1 MIAGDPNG
9 QAARACGRGLV
20 MPPPGS
26 PLTVREAI
34 AALESGA
41 GAYAH
46 IPIMEDGIGR
56 QVQLSAESL
65 RERLRIMDGDE
76 STQFVLE
83 DGDLILT

>member
-1 MIAGDPNG
+1 MIPGDPTG
-9 QAARACGRGLV
+9 RAAHACGRGLA
-20 MPPPGS
+20 MPKPGTV
-26 PLTVREAI
+26 LTVRETITAI
-34 AALESGA
+34 ETGA
-41 GAYAH
+41 SAYAH

-56 QVQLSAESL
+56 QVQLSTTSL